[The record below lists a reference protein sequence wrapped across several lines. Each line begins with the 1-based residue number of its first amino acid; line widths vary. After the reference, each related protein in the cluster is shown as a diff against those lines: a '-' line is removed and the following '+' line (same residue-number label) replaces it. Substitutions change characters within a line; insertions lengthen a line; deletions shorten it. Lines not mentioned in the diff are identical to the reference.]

1 VARIDDAADAAKR
14 VEALVAESDARG
26 VWQFDKR
33 WEVAINAVAP
43 DDMPRLLELVERCV
57 TPAVRQSV
65 REALISRWAEEA
77 PRGAIAWAAAIGN
90 PAHRAMALKH
100 AAHGWAYV
108 DARAAGDWVAGLEGA
123 DRVAAAQGVAAFL
136 AVVDPERAARLVVE
150 TAGATSGWDAV
161 AKVFETWAAREPQ
174 AAQRGTVG
182 LAEEMR
188 PAAYAGV
195 ARGWAGHDPA
205 SALAWC
211 VEQARDTGYDWLV
224 RAVVPVWAHD
234 DVSAAAAAVS
244 ALPPGAMRQMGAAA
258 LVEAW
263 RTFDLAAADAWNETH
278 GRNTDGYADG
288 SAVNGD
294 PVEALARARAM
305 PAGNE
310 RRGLLYSALG
320 QLAAVDPSRAWVELE
335 TLRPG
340 SERESLRHAVLQ
352 EWAERDAGAALRAVE
367 ALPGSSNREHAMGA
381 VFNVLAMQ
389 DPDGAVARLRTLDP
403 GETRGWIHGVLYAL
417 GNADARHVA
426 QAMDAL
432 KGEPGIY
439 EAVAGVV
446 ANLASRDPAGALAVA
461 DRVPAGP
468 ERVLAFGSAVSAI
481 AGNDVDAAL
490 RALEDVPP
498 DVDRVALLRQI
509 GDSLAYADPESA
521 ADVFAVLPPGQARD
535 ALAQRLAGAW
545 AAADVDAALAWAENL
560 PEGGARTGA
569 MEAVAENLIQFDPRG
584 AVLILSGIAGGDR
597 SSYLLPHAVSEWTR
611 HEPES
616 AVQWA
621 IEIDDP
627 ALRARALPGVC
638 RALVDTFPEKAM
650 DLAVAFGGNGL
661 DSNTVVDVAQR
672 WAQRDPYALAEWAK
686 TQVPES
692 ARDIVLGAAVGGVAH
707 RDLAAARRM
716 LELMDEPTAARE
728 AAVVVASAWVSQDAA
743 AAADW
748 SADLADPVARADAI
762 VHIATSWHG
771 MDSPAASRWVLS
783 LPADG
788 ARDRAMASVAIQLAA
803 AEPARAAEWA
813 ARVSDGAQRHDAV
826 ASVFANWTRS
836 DRARAREW
844 GASMGLDAAR
854 MDELTGGNGVGSGT
868 PYPFPGP

>member
-1 VARIDDAADAAKR
+1 MARIDDAADAAKR

-43 DDMPRLLELVERCV
+43 EDMPRLLERVERCV
-57 TPAVRQSV
+57 TPAVRQLV
-65 REALISRWAEEA
+65 REALISRWAEEE

-90 PAHRAMALKH
+90 PAQRAMALKH

-108 DARAAGDWVAGLEGA
+108 DALAAGDWVAGLEGA

-136 AVVDPERAARLVVE
+136 AVVDPERAAQLVVE

-174 AAQRGTVG
+174 AARKGTVG
-182 LAEEMR
+182 LAAEIR

-205 SALAWC
+205 AALAWC

-224 RAVVPVWAHD
+224 RAVVPVWAYD
-234 DVSAAAAAVS
+234 DVTAAAAAVS
-244 ALPPGAMRQMGAAA
+244 ALPPGALRQMGAAA

-263 RTFDLAAADAWNETH
+263 RTFDLAAADAWNEAH

-294 PVEALARARAM
+294 PVEALSRARAM
-305 PAGNE
+305 PVGNE

-320 QLAAVDPSRAWVELE
+320 QLAAVDPLRAWAELE
-335 TLRPG
+335 TLKPG
-340 SERESLRHAVLQ
+340 GERESLRHTVLQ
-352 EWAERDAGAALRAVE
+352 EWAQRDAGAALRAVE
-367 ALPGSSNREHAMGA
+367 ALPGSSNREQAMGA
-381 VFNVLAMQ
+381 VFNILAMR
-389 DPDGAVARLRTLDP
+389 DPDGAVARLRSLGP
-403 GETRGWIHGVLYAL
+403 GETRGWIHGLVHAL
-417 GNADARHVA
+417 GNGGARHVV

-432 KGEPGIY
+432 EGEPGLY

-446 ANLASRDPAGALAVA
+446 ASLANRDPAGALAVA
-461 DRVPAGP
+461 GRVPAGP

-481 AGNDVDAAL
+481 AGNDLDAAL
-490 RALEDVPP
+490 QSLQEVPP
-498 DVDRVALLRQI
+498 DVDRVALLRHI

-545 AAADVDAALAWAENL
+545 AAADSDAALAWATNL

-569 MEAVAENLIQFDPRG
+569 MESVAESLIQFDPRR
-584 AVLILSGIAGGDR
+584 AVSLLSGIGGGER

-611 HEPES
+611 HEPEG

-650 DLAVAFGGNGL
+650 DLAVAFAGNGL

-672 WAQRDPYALAEWAK
+672 WVQRDPYALAEWAK
-686 TQVPES
+686 THAPAS
-692 ARDIVLGAAVGGVAH
+692 ARDLVLGAAVGGVAH
-707 RDLAAARRM
+707 RDLAAARGM
-716 LELMDEPTAARE
+716 LELMNEPTAARE
-728 AAVVVASAWVSQDAA
+728 ATAVVAFAWASQDAPA
-743 AAADW
+743 AANW
-748 SADLADPVARADAI
+748 SAALADPTARADA
-762 VHIATSWHG
+762 VAHVATSWYAL
-771 MDSPAASRWVLS
+771 DSPAASRWILS

-788 ARDRAMASVAIQLAA
+788 ARDRAAAGLALQLSHS
-803 AEPARAAEWA
+803 EPARAAEWA
-813 ARVSDGAQRHDAV
+813 ARVSGGAERHDAV

-854 MDELTGGNGVGSGT
+854 MDELAGASAGHA
-868 PYPFPGP
+868 PPLP